1 MTMTSGFEA
10 ISVRS
15 HTRALL
21 ERMWHASAPLT
32 AVGAVMAVMAAASA
46 VAMAVDP
53 RIISGAPAWL
63 KPLKFAI
70 STSIYS
76 LTMAWMFTYLRE
88 RPRLR
93 RVVGWLTAV
102 VFVVELGIIDV
113 QALRGTTS
121 HFNNA
126 TVLDAVLYGI
136 MGTAI
141 VVQTLVSVAV
151 VVALSRQRFA
161 NRALG
166 WALRFGMV
174 LTVLGALSGGL
185 MTRPTSVQV
194 AEIRAGA
201 HPAMVGGHTVGGA
214 DGGAGMPLTGWSRE
228 HGDLRVPHFLGLHA
242 IQALALIA
250 VGLRRRSAVVR
261 SRVMVAAAASYAALF
276 GLLLWQALRGV
287 SLAAPDTTAVA
298 ALAVWAVSTAVVVG
312 AIAAASRWASH
323 GAPKAVAV

>member
-1 MTMTSGFEA
+1 MTTTSGFEA
-10 ISVRS
+10 FSVGSRVR
-15 HTRALL
+15 TLL
-21 ERMWHASAPLT
+21 GRLWHASAPLT
-32 AVGAVMAVMAAASA
+32 AVGAVMAAVAVASA

-76 LTMAWMFTYLRE
+76 LTMAWMFTYLPE
-88 RPRLR
+88 RPRVR

-102 VFVVELGIIDV
+102 VFVAELGIIDV
-113 QALRGTTS
+113 QVLRGTTS
-121 HFNNA
+121 HFNGA
-126 TVLDAVLYGI
+126 TVLDQVLYGI
-136 MGTAI
+136 MGAAI

-166 WALRFGMV
+166 WALRFGMA

-185 MTRPTSVQV
+185 MTRPTPAQV
-194 AEIRAGA
+194 AAIRAGA
-201 HPAMVGGHTVGGA
+201 HPTMVGGHTVGGA
-214 DGGAGMPLTGWSRE
+214 DGGAGMPVTGWSRD

-250 VGLRRRSAVVR
+250 VGLRRRSAVVQ
-261 SRVMVAAAASYAALF
+261 SRVVVAAAASYAALF
-276 GLLLWQALRGV
+276 GVLLWHALRGV
-287 SLAAPDTTAVA
+287 SLAAPDATAVA
-298 ALAVWAVSTAVVVG
+298 ALAVWAVSTVVVVG
-312 AIAAASRWASH
+312 AIAATSRWASYD
-323 GAPKAVAV
+323 APKAVAV